1 MVAFLLVGA
10 LGCGSGTPASPVTA
24 AAGSG
29 LNGNWLITGT
39 LPFID
44 PLNFGNKAFGITMT
58 FASTGNQITAGGTE
72 NVPCG
77 NFIVGGGTVLAGTLA
92 ADGTV
97 SMQST
102 LGAPV
107 PSLALT
113 GKGPA
118 AGASSW
124 TGTYTYTST
133 NTSCPQTLTGPFT
146 ATRIADVT
154 GTYAPAAP
162 VQLMPASLGATPQP
176 VTLTFSFVQGAMLPG
191 TNQFDPELL
200 SGSVQIQGSTCFKS
214 GATASLLGSGLLGSN
229 FVTSFALNDGSI
241 MNFLGDIEDTGSTRL
256 VVQGLF
262 VSGGSCGTL
271 SAQPF
276 EVVKQ

>member
-1 MVAFLLVGA
+1 MSRIRAACVLGIFFLAGM
-10 LGCGSGTPASPVTA
+10 LGCGSGTPASPVA

-29 LNGNWLITGT
+29 LNGNWLITGA

-44 PLNFGNKAFGITMT
+44 PLNPGSHAFGISMT
-58 FASTGNQITAGGTE
+58 FALTGNQITAGGTE

-77 NFIVGGGTVLAGTLA
+77 NFIVGSGAVLAGTLA
-92 ADGTV
+92 TDGTV

-118 AGASSW
+118 AGASTW
-124 TGTYTYTST
+124 TGTYTYTSASV
-133 NTSCPQTLTGPFT
+133 SCPQTLAGAFT

-162 VQLMPASLGATPQP
+162 VQLTPASLGATAQA
-176 VTLTFSFVQGAMLPG
+176 VNLSFSFVQGATVPG
-191 TNQFDPELL
+191 TTQFDPELL
-200 SGSVQIQGSTCFKS
+200 SGSVQIQGSSCFKS
-214 GATASLLGSGLLGSN
+214 GATASLLGSGLLGS
-229 FVTSFALNDGSI
+229 
-241 MNFLGDIEDTGSTRL
+241 
-256 VVQGLF
+256 
-262 VSGGSCGTL
+262 
-271 SAQPF
+271 
-276 EVVKQ
+276 